1 MAGHVRVLNPMAQ
14 QTLSVASATGTGTA
28 TAAGFLTYPGGGKG
42 KHLDMAD
49 GETRTRPLG
58 IKRGTARTANR
69 RGKFDSRE
77 KSGRDLDLGCG
88 GG

>member
-42 KHLDMAD
+42 KHLDMVL
-49 GETRTRPLG
+49 PG
-58 IKRGTARTANR
+58 IKRGTART
-69 RGKFDSRE
+69 DRE
-77 KSGRDLDLGCG
+77 SKGRIRFAGEIRPGERDLDLGCG
-88 GG
+88 GGGG